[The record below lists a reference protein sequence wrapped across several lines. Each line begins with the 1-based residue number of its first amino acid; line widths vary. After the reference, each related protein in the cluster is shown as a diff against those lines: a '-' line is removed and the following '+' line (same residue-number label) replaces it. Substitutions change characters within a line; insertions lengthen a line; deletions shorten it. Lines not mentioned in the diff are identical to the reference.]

1 MLCAQEKEKRTHEF
15 SRLRFGVD
23 LGVEMFNGA
32 TSKHSNIRENQ
43 SYYSDPYYDDMYYC
57 GYMYDS
63 YNYTRYNL
71 GVKSEYSLNHRIAAA
86 AGLRF
91 SVNKSKLGS
100 DRNYFLW
107 KTEENNTATN
117 YVRIN
122 EIAQN
127 NYYAGFPFELKF
139 FPGKSDMFIRQYL
152 KAGMLFNF
160 LLATRNT
167 VSFTDKSMEKYND
180 KIKEQI
186 GKPSFLSGY
195 FYLGLGVKVGRMNHP
210 FGSIEVQLPLRMF
223 KNKKLA
229 SFIEEPET
237 GFGLQTTIYIPA
249 GKAGKKKLSYT
260 Y

>member
-1 MLCAQEKEKRTHEF
+1 MKKIKLFVMLLAFPLSLWAQEDEKRTHEF
-15 SRLRFGVD
+15 SRLRFGADV
-23 LGVEMFNGA
+23 GVEMFNGA

-43 SYYSDPYYDDMYYC
+43 SYYVDPYYDDMYYC

-63 YNYTRYNL
+63 YNYTRYNF
-71 GVKSEYSLNHRIAAA
+71 GVKSEYSLNNRIAAA

-91 SVNKSKLGS
+91 SVNTSKLGS

-107 KTEENNTATN
+107 KTEENNTTTN
-117 YVRIN
+117 YVRIS

-160 LLATRNT
+160 LLASRNT

-180 KIKEQI
+180 RIKEQI
-186 GKPSFLSGY
+186 GALVSVGLFLPRTRSESRTNESSFWQY
-195 FYLGLGVKVGRMNHP
+195 RNTT
-210 FGSIEVQLPLRMF
+210 
-223 KNKKLA
+223 A
-229 SFIEEPET
+229 SA
-237 GFGLQTTIYIPA
+237 YI
-249 GKAGKKKLSYT
+249 
-260 Y
+260 